1 MPHPILAAI
10 DFSPLAKRVIDV
22 AARLAER
29 TGAPL
34 VVLHAAAP
42 EPDFVGYE
50 VGPQHVRDQR
60 AGELR
65 KEHHELAG
73 IGEALRAR
81 GLDVKVQLHAG
92 PTVETILESAERA
105 DAELIVV
112 GAHRHGR
119 AHRLLLGSV
128 SEGLLRRAPC
138 PVLVVPP
145 DESA

>member
-1 MPHPILAAI
+1 MPHAILAAI
-10 DFSPLAKRVIDV
+10 DFSPLSKRVVEI
-22 AARLAER
+22 AAELAER
-29 TGAPL
+29 AAAPL

-50 VGPQHVRDQR
+50 VGPQHVRDMR

-65 KEHHELAG
+65 KEHAELLE

-81 GLDVKVQLHAG
+81 GLAVRVQLHAG
-92 PTVETILESAERA
+92 PTVETIVESAKHA

-119 AHRLLLGSV
+119 THRLLLGSV
-128 SEGLLRRAPC
+128 SEGLLRKAPC

-145 DESA
+145 DEKA